1 MIVLLLRLILVGFDI
16 LLNLGFRSG
25 GWREVKVSLF
35 TQLRVLRGYFTLA
48 VYTDV
53 LTFILCCKYMPGFLS
68 SALA

>member
-25 GWREVKVSLF
+25 GWREVKVSF
-35 TQLRVLRGYFTLA
+35 ITQLRVLRGYFTLA

-53 LTFILCCKYMPGFLS
+53 LICILCCKYVPGFLS
-68 SALA
+68 AALA